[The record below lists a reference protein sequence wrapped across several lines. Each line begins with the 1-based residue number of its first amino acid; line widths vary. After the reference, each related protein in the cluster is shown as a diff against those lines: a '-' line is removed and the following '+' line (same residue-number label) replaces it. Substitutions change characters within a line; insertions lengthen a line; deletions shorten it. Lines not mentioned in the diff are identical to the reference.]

1 MAGRTTQKRHG
12 IRAAALT
19 LALAVTVSLFGVLE
33 PEAAAVTSLSGIEHI
48 RARGSLS
55 ILEIVPR
62 AGAGSIGYYVDQ
74 QEPVAD
80 WLDVLAATPGAA
92 ARQSYADR
100 LLSDLKTVGL
110 MGEAGSS
117 DGDYPLL
124 EIGPYREYDPWET
137 RPEDVTAVTL
147 DRTEE
152 HILSGSFHEDEDG
165 EYVQANAYVYDPDGE
180 YVENAQYHVFGQ
192 KVGETAGEDTYYYNV
207 EFTRVYLTEENVEN
221 YLEIPLYTPVS
232 DLGVP
237 YYEYA
242 GTLRRGGRFTIDDD
256 TNDGVGYFTAQVAPG
271 LPVTDWECLEEVSVT
286 AETVPALI
294 GQTLYVAAEEGYA
307 PVEITEGFVPTEGTV
322 YYRLAENAH
331 SYFASVDPDR
341 PYRPRESSETGAFR
355 QITGYRYVG
364 AGNSGGET
372 AYSLT
377 LGGAGAADQT
387 VLSSTVFITGG
398 FTNSE
403 WFKRYVLDMDG
414 KSAEELAAFRIAVN
428 SVTPDLLTE
437 AMIRSAGL
445 VVVSAGFDRAIG
457 DAIPY
462 AADVN
467 AALLPL
473 LAAKPRVV
481 DTQITG
487 ADGLLGLRDGLT
499 APAVTTANVYNF
511 APGAGEDQRNALA
524 TRLFHTPFTDQ
535 SPYMAVRAEIDYEN
549 FLRQDDVDNL
559 LSTDISMATCI
570 RYIINTHRTVN
581 KKTALHVL
589 DIQPVAR
596 YDGEDGPLD
605 TETVL
610 SWLPLETRNALKT
623 AGTENDY
630 NIRIT
635 HMSTAALVGKIED
648 ITEEYDLIYIGAD
661 DSYLE
666 AMNLPDGMYYS
677 NIGDTA
683 SVNTSKLS
691 GLLNTGNSWARYS
704 GNDLT
709 PRKRAELLEFAAAGL
724 PVVVSDKLTAG
735 SGAREAG
742 TLTVTLTENGSRL
755 TAVPALTTA
764 IPGVQYSYQWYRD
777 GSTVSGGTD
786 ATISAGAGHSYRCA
800 VTAQIDGVGYTA
812 YSETKHLTA
821 SGWTFETADG
831 SWGSWRNDSRYFS
844 GNGPTANRT
853 EQKLTVSYTDR
864 SGLYETARYQ
874 WYRGTDVPV
883 PVSGAASA
891 AFTVPNYDEYYY
903 CQITITYAY
912 GYGSRTTY
920 CTSPAMKM
928 VLEGAAFTT
937 MAPAVDA
944 EIPAAAGG
952 VYTIDPARVDPCSLM
967 HEVLESVWARENV
980 MVQSTLQPDGG
991 NPQLDDTQDTLVRY
1005 LNLSRPSITLTEQ
1018 PKAYGGLKNSGGSTV
1033 DLNDY
1038 DCAGN
1043 LNFTFSIQNPTD
1055 PEPVLTRYECRLY
1068 IDQNGDGRHT
1078 EEERISDL
1086 YLGEVTGA
1094 ATVQVVENGTLRADT
1109 VYSLQ
1114 RALNRTQFSGIV
1126 AWKLQVV
1133 KVGESAVHASEK
1145 GYAYIHPASP
1155 TAIRVLQI
1163 RPHGGSGID
1172 LKTNANFTGL
1182 YQELKDANAYDVTV
1196 DTTTVDALNR
1206 ESSSGAVFA
1215 KMDLYDMIIL
1225 GFEDMYGELNANVAQ
1240 AVVDY
1245 IETGKAVLFTHD
1257 TTSFCN
1263 VASNAQ
1269 WGYYFNQVIRD
1280 KVGLDRYGVTSSDY
1294 RATVGAGTTGQIGS
1308 AAAAQLQGAGYT
1320 VGYVPGSGRTSAAET
1335 QGYTNL
1341 TIDRYPNSGGDQG
1354 TTKTTSVAQTNQGQ
1368 ITEYPYRIGD
1378 LAVAT
1383 THEQYYQL
1391 NMNADDIVV
1400 WYCLSGSGY
1409 ANYRSDATNAYY
1421 IYNRGNITYSGA
1433 GHNTNLTSDEAQLF
1447 VNTMI
1452 AAYRAV
1458 NNPPFVEFRTAGDY
1472 PAATQLVPV
1481 EFGGDASSE
1490 ALGSEQTIY
1499 FKIQDTNLTANK
1511 AIAMELYYATD
1522 DADAVEDAALTPA
1535 GSAETPRVK
1544 QVAESDLGAIYR
1556 VDNGARVSPTALNS
1570 GVLYRMTIPAEIL
1583 EDFAESGRSETSIY
1597 IKAVTSIPRGAYVA
1611 KYTGSDDLTLKKL
1624 GLLRL
1629 T

>member
-1 MAGRTTQKRHG
+1 MAKRMTHKRHG

-19 LALAVTVSLFGVLE
+19 LALTVSVSLLGVLE
-33 PEAAAVTSLSGIEHI
+33 PEASAVTSLSGIEHI

-62 AGAGSIGYYVDQ
+62 SGTGSIGYYVDQ

-80 WLDVLAATPGAA
+80 WLDVLAATSGAA
-92 ARQSYADR
+92 ARQAYADG
-100 LLSDLKTVGL
+100 LLADLKTVGL
-110 MGEAGSS
+110 MGETGDS
-117 DGDYPLL
+117 DADYPLL
-124 EIGPYREYDPWET
+124 EIGPYREYDPWEHL
-137 RPEDVTAVTL
+137 PEDASALTL
-147 DRTEE
+147 DRAEE

-165 EYVQANAYVYDPDGE
+165 DYVQANAYVFDTAGE

-192 KVGETAGEDTYYYNV
+192 KVGESAGEETYYYNV
-207 EFTRVYLTEENVEN
+207 NFTRVHLTEENVET
-221 YLEIPLYTPVS
+221 YLGTPLYTPVT

-242 GTLRRGGRFTIDDD
+242 GTLQRGGRFTIDDD
-256 TNDGVGYFTAQVAPG
+256 TNDGVGYFTAQVVPG
-271 LPVTDWECLEEVSVT
+271 LPVTAWESLEEISVT
-286 AETVPALI
+286 TETISSLV
-294 GQTLYVAAEEGYA
+294 GQTLYVTAEEGYA
-307 PVEITEGFVPTEGTV
+307 PVEITADFVPAEGTV
-322 YYRLAENAH
+322 YYRPVENAH

-341 PYRPRESSETGAFR
+341 PYRLRESGETGAFR

-364 AGNSGGET
+364 TGNTGGET

-377 LGGAGAADQT
+377 LGGAGAENQT
-387 VLSSTVFITGG
+387 VLNGTVFIAGG
-398 FTNSE
+398 FSNSH

-428 SVTPDLLTE
+428 SVTPDMLTE

-445 VVVSAGFDRAIG
+445 VVVSAGFDRAG
-457 DAIPY
+457 AVVPY

-473 LAAKPRVV
+473 LEAKPRVV
-481 DTQITG
+481 DTRITG
-487 ADGLLGLRDGLT
+487 AAGLLGLRDGLSS
-499 APAVTTANVYNF
+499 PAVTAANVYNF
-511 APGAGEDQRNALA
+511 APGTGGDHREALA
-524 TRLFHTPFTDQ
+524 TRLFHTPFADQ
-535 SPYMAVRAEIDYEN
+535 TSYAPVRAEIDYEN

-559 LSTDISMATCI
+559 LSTDISMAACI

-605 TETVL
+605 IETVL
-610 SWLPLETRNALKT
+610 SWLPLETRNQLEVP
-623 AGTENDY
+623 GTEDKY

-648 ITEEYDLIYIGAD
+648 ISEQYDLIYIGAD
-661 DSYLE
+661 DSYLD

-691 GLLNTGNSWARYS
+691 GLLSTGNNRARYS

-709 PRKRAELLEFAAAGL
+709 PRKKTELLEFAAAGL
-724 PVVVSDKLTAG
+724 PMVVSDKLTAG

-742 TLTVTLTENGSRL
+742 TLSVTLTENGSRL
-755 TAVPALTTA
+755 TAVPALTTTV
-764 IPGVQYSYQWYRD
+764 PGVQYSYQWYRN
-777 GSTVSGGTD
+777 GSAISGGTD

-800 VTAQIDGVGYTA
+800 VTAYIDSVGYTA

-821 SGWTFETADG
+821 SGWTFEPAEG
-831 SWGSWRNDSRYFS
+831 SWGSWHNDSRYFS
-844 GNGPTANRT
+844 GNGPATNRA

-874 WYRGTDVPV
+874 WYRGADAPV
-883 PVSGAASA
+883 AISGANSA
-891 AFTVPNYDEYYY
+891 AFTVPAYDEYYY
-903 CQITITYAY
+903 CRITITYAY
-912 GYGSRTTY
+912 GYGNRTTY
-920 CTSPAMKM
+920 CTSPAVKM
-928 VLEGAAFTT
+928 VLDGAAFTT
-937 MAPAVDA
+937 TAPAVDT
-944 EIPAAAGG
+944 EIPAASGG
-952 VYTIDPARVDPCSLM
+952 VYTIDPARVDPCSLL
-967 HEVLESVWARENV
+967 HEVLESVWTRENV
-980 MVQSTLQPDGG
+980 MVQSTLEPDGG
-991 NPQLDDTQDTLVRY
+991 NPHLDDNQDTLVRY

-1018 PKAYGGLKNSGGSTV
+1018 PKSYGGLKSAGGSTV
-1033 DLNDY
+1033 DLTVY

-1043 LNFTFSIQNPTD
+1043 LDFTFSIQNPTD

-1086 YLGEVTGA
+1086 YLGEVTGGSTA
-1094 ATVQVVENGTLRADT
+1094 QVTENGTLRADAT
-1109 VYSLQ
+1109 YTLQ
-1114 RALNRTQFSGIV
+1114 RSLNRTQFSGIV

-1163 RPHGGSGID
+1163 RPHNGSGID
-1172 LKTNANFTGL
+1172 LKTNTNFTGL
-1182 YQELKDANAYDVTV
+1182 YQELKDANAYEVTV
-1196 DTTTVDALNR
+1196 DTTTVNTLNR
-1206 ESSSGAVFA
+1206 ASSAAAVFA
-1215 KMDLYDMIIL
+1215 QMDLYDMIIL

-1280 KVGLDRYGVTSSDY
+1280 KVGLDRYGVTSNNY
-1294 RATVGAGTTGQIGS
+1294 RATVSAGADGRIG
-1308 AAAAQLQGAGYT
+1308 AAGAAQLQSAGYT
-1320 VGYVPGSGRTSAAET
+1320 VGYVPGSGHTSAAET

-1341 TIDRYPNSGGDQG
+1341 TVDRYPNSGGDQG
-1354 TTKTTSVAQTNQGQ
+1354 TTKTTSVSQTNQGQ

-1378 LAVAT
+1378 LSVAT

-1458 NNPPFVEFRTAGDY
+1458 NNPPFVEFRTANDY

-1481 EFGGDASSE
+1481 EFGSGASSE
-1490 ALGSEQTIY
+1490 ALGSEQTIF

-1511 AIAMELYYATD
+1511 SIAMELYYATD
-1522 DADAVEDAALTPA
+1522 DADAVEDFTLTPA
-1535 GSAETPRVK
+1535 GSLEIPRVK
-1544 QVAESDLGAIYR
+1544 QVAQSDLGAIYR
-1556 VDNGARVSPTALNS
+1556 ADNGAPVSPAALNS
-1570 GVLYRMTIPAEIL
+1570 GVLYRMTIPDEIL
-1583 EDFAESGRSETSIY
+1583 EDFAESGHTETSIY